1 MTTTATMEV
10 PHGAAQ
16 SLPDSGGV
24 RGLRE
29 HNSHEGRH
37 SSSANGV
44 GAVFV
49 LRK

>member
-24 RGLRE
+24 RGLD
-29 HNSHEGRH
+29 HNDPMKG
-37 SSSANGV
+37 AAPGAKL
-44 GAVFV
+44 GAVCESD
-49 LRK
+49 